1 MTLKSEA
8 QAARDSE
15 AAAETAIA
23 MTASEAVLTPTPTHC
38 SLPRRFADFATL
50 TDAID
55 YAAQGRRG
63 ANFYNARGQLLA
75 VLPYSQLRLEALEL
89 ARRMVSYG
97 VKPGERVALIAE
109 TSPGF
114 LISFCAAVYAGA
126 LPTPLPL
133 PTTFGGRDGYID
145 QVRTQLQSCDP
156 VLALSP
162 PELVDLVRQAAEP
175 IDGCLAGSW
184 NALAAV
190 PPATGVLPEAQPD
203 DIAYLQYSSG
213 STRFPHG
220 IMVTH
225 RSIMANCHGQ
235 GAFGVGLEPDDRGI
249 NWLPLYHDMGLVGNV
264 LTPLT
269 CQVSMDYLPTDE
281 FVRRPLIWL
290 DLISRNPHKSISFSP
305 AFGYDI
311 TARRAGPDVLARLD
325 LSRWKVA
332 GSGGDMIRPDIMN
345 RFVETFGKVGFD
357 AGAFVACY
365 GLAETTL
372 AVTFVP
378 RGTGV
383 RTDAIEASKL
393 AGLNASG
400 SATLGTRD
408 FVDCGVVIPGH
419 RIAILGADGAALAD
433 GEVGKVCVHGPS
445 VMAGYFRDPELTA
458 AVLSPDGWLDTGDM
472 GYRRGDSLFI
482 VGRIKD
488 MIIINGRNLYP
499 QDIEWAAE
507 QASGLK
513 HGDIAAFGV
522 GDGQGDDRIMILV
535 QCRIGDAAARAQLV
549 DAIKDGV
556 QRHTGLLAQV
566 ELVGPRALP
575 RTSSGKLARSKART
589 QFLSG
594 EMSALD
600 AAAA

>member
-8 QAARDSE
+8 LAIRESDT
-15 AAAETAIA
+15 AAET
-23 MTASEAVLTPTPTHC
+23 TTLSQTPTHC
-38 SLPRRFADFATL
+38 PLPRRFADFATL

-55 YAAQGRRG
+55 YAAQGERG
-63 ANFYNARGQLLA
+63 TNFYNARGHLLA
-75 VLPYSQLRLEALEL
+75 VLPYSQLRREAIDL
-89 ARRMVSYG
+89 ARRMIGFG
-97 VKPGERVALIAE
+97 VKPGDRVALIAE

-133 PTTFGGRDGYID
+133 PTTFGGREGYID
-145 QVRTQLQSCDP
+145 QIRTQLQSCDP
-156 VLALSP
+156 ALVLSP
-162 PELVDLVRQAAEP
+162 PELVELVRQAAEP

-190 PPATGVLPEAQPD
+190 PPAAGDLPTAEPD
-203 DIAYLQYSSG
+203 DVAYLQYSSG

-225 RSIMANCHGQ
+225 RSIMANCCGQ
-235 GAFGVGLEPDDRGI
+235 GAFGVGLEPEDRGI
-249 NWLPLYHDMGLVGNV
+249 NWLPLYHDMGLVGNF

-290 DLISRNPHKSISFSP
+290 DLISRNPHNSISFSP

-311 TARRAGPDVLARLD
+311 TARRAGPDVLSRLD

-345 RFVETFGKVGFD
+345 RFIETFGKVGFD

-383 RTDAIEASKL
+383 RTDSIDAARL

-400 SATLGTRD
+400 SQTPGTRD

-419 RIAILGADGAALAD
+419 RIEVRGTDGGMLAD
-433 GEVGKVCVHGPS
+433 GEVGKVWVHGPS
-445 VMAGYFRDPELTA
+445 VMAGYFRDPDLTA
-458 AVLSPDGWLDTGDM
+458 AVLSADGWLDTGDM
-472 GYRRGDSLFI
+472 GYLRGESLFI

-522 GDGQGDDRIMILV
+522 GNGQGDDGIMILV
-535 QCRIGDAAARAQLV
+535 QCRIGDPAARAQLI

-575 RTSSGKLARSKART
+575 RTSSGKLARSKARS

-594 EMSALD
+594 EMAALD